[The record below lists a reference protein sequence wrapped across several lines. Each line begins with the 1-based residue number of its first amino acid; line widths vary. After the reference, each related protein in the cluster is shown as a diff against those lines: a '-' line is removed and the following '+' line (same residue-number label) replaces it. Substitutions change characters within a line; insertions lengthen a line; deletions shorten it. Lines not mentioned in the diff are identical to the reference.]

1 MTVDGEEYT
10 HCVDSWGVKGL
21 WPSVGGAMSR
31 KGKYGFAEC
40 GHLGY
45 IDRGVY
51 VERRVLAIGTR
62 IYAVMDTCYGSGE
75 HTLTQHF
82 HPALNQKVTV
92 RENGFVLEG
101 EKSRAEFFCI
111 SGQEGSTALE
121 KESFP
126 VSLHYN
132 QIENGTMVSCKKQGT
147 GVFGMI
153 TVIVC
158 SDLTEGEENVLAEA
172 VPAMSAMT
180 GKPLSSHE
188 ADGVRI
194 QAQGHTWLVVNA
206 HVEAGSTCEYIGAEG
221 SFGLGRVMI
230 AEDDEEDMTVLKW

>member
-1 MTVDGEEYT
+1 
-10 HCVDSWGVKGL
+10 
-21 WPSVGGAMSR
+21 
-31 KGKYGFAEC
+31 
-40 GHLGY
+40 
-45 IDRGVY
+45 
-51 VERRVLAIGTR
+51 
-62 IYAVMDTCYGSGE
+62 
-75 HTLTQHF
+75 
-82 HPALNQKVTV
+82 
-92 RENGFVLEG
+92 
-101 EKSRAEFFCI
+101 
-111 SGQEGSTALE
+111 
-121 KESFP
+121 
-126 VSLHYN
+126 
-132 QIENGTMVSCKKQGT
+132 MVSCKKQGT